1 MVLQNVKN
9 VSTTQAFK
17 TGHKLCQLAYFKI
30 LLLLLL
36 IIILITITI
45 LIITTIIIIIIIMI
59 IITEFIHDV

>member
-30 LLLLLL
+30 LLLLI
-36 IIILITITI
+36 IIILITIAI
-45 LIITTIIIIIIIMI
+45 VIITTIMIIIIIMI
-59 IITEFIHDV
+59 MITEFIHDV

>member
-30 LLLLLL
+30 LLLLI